1 MDKYEFNIRVEQIK
15 KLVNKGDFAGA
26 MRIADDID
34 WRRVRSKSILSTVS
48 SIYERNG
55 EYKEA
60 KDILLLS
67 YEREGKSVSRH
78 LLYKLADLAAKE
90 GNSDE
95 AEEFYQ
101 EFCDAAPGDER
112 QFLLRYK
119 ILSAKNAPVQQLIRA
134 LEEYC
139 NKDLDEKWLY
149 ELALLYE
156 KAGMQELCVRCCD
169 KIKLMFGSGG
179 YVDKAMELKRK
190 HMEYSDYL
198 DYDDDEDAYDAYEE
212 ESVSEEPAYEP
223 QEEPAQPEYEPVAQE
238 QPAPVE
244 EEAAAQPQEE
254 EEISVY
260 GERQPYRPLR
270 RKEEPAPVEEEPVQQ
285 EEENVVNSE
294 EAAQEPEQEMAA
306 ESEEPVPEA
315 AVVEE
320 KEQLV
325 AEEEEKTVP
334 AVETVR
340 TDRPKADFA
349 SQGNASAAVQPR
361 AMTREDLAARVHEAE
376 VQEQLA
382 KELSRLA
389 KPAFS
394 EESDMAQT
402 RVLKDLRGFQPRSFS
417 AVSGRRAHH
426 MMIEC
431 ENPQE
436 GFQRAVE
443 ELKRVHREFGIKNQ
457 AAKITGEKLNKKGVL
472 ALADKLT
479 GKDLIIEFAG
489 DMQDEMLQQLDQLM
503 GRDETGMNVVMVDT
517 REQLKAIERQYPGL
531 AKRFNYIGEQEEE
544 DDLDE
549 VDLTMED
556 EPIAPAPKPAAPIVT
571 PTPAPAAKP
580 QRPVKNVTPQRPVET
595 AKYAPAFDEEDE
607 PTARITDDVPA
618 AKPVK
623 EMRPVPQEE
632 PASRVEDEDLSEEE
646 EMDVDEFANYAKEYA
661 SKIDCVIHGDTMLAL
676 YERVDFLMADGMRLT
691 KENARQM
698 IEQAADKAE
707 KPSFGKRL
715 KGIFSSKYNKEGLLI
730 LKEEHFK

>member
-60 KDILLLS
+60 KDILLLA

-190 HMEYSDYL
+190 YMEYSDYL

-212 ESVSEEPAYEP
+212 EPVSEEPAYEP
-223 QEEPAQPEYEPVAQE
+223 KEEPAQPEYEPVAQE
-238 QPAPVE
+238 QTAPVE

-294 EAAQEPEQEMAA
+294 EADQEPEQETAV
-306 ESEEPVPEA
+306 ESEEPVQEA

-320 KEQLV
+320 KEQPA
-325 AEEEEKTVP
+325 AEAEPTP
-334 AVETVR
+334 AT
-340 TDRPKADFA
+340 
-349 SQGNASAAVQPR
+349 VQPR

-402 RVLKDLRGFQPRSFS
+402 RVLKDLRGFQSGSFS

-556 EPIAPAPKPAAPIVT
+556 EPIAPAPKAAAPVVT

-580 QRPVKNVTPQRPVET
+580 QRPVKNVTPQRPVEM

-607 PTARITDDVPA
+607 PAARITDDVPA

-623 EMRPVPQEE
+623 EMRHVPQEE

-676 YERVDFLMADGMRLT
+676 YERVDLLMADGMRLT